1 MKWVGSCEKSVPVNI
16 FLNCWLEHLRAHG
29 VTYSW
34 CSDAAVAMEQKHEG
48 SGDHTGPWVLR
59 PRQAALW
66 PPLPLRWFLCLWHIW
81 HCRPL
86 PTGCH
91 ISFQGDLL
99 NSRAMRSWEIYAATQ
114 HYKAGSWGESW
125 HSQLELLVFSIC
137 RLCPAHKELA
147 AFFSSLQTLACL
159 FLKGWLILAVFAN
172 PLAGIHPLKGRGQ
185 VPVTGVVMW
194 FQRPA

>member
-34 CSDAAVAMEQKHEG
+34 CSDAAMAMEQKHEG

-99 NSRAMRSWEIYAATQ
+99 NSRAMRSWEIML
-114 HYKAGSWGESW
+114 
-125 HSQLELLVFSIC
+125 QLSITK
-137 RLCPAHKELA
+137 LGVEGNPGTPTW
-147 AFFSSLQTLACL
+147 SSLCSAFVACAQPTKNL
-159 FLKGWLILAVFAN
+159 QPSF
-172 PLAGIHPLKGRGQ
+172 PLCKHLPAYFWRG
-185 VPVTGVVMW
+185 G
-194 FQRPA
+194 